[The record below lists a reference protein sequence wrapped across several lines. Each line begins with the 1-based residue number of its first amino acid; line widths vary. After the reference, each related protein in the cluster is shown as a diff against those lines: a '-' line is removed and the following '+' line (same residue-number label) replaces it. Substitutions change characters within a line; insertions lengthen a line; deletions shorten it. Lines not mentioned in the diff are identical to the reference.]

1 MHSKEDI
8 LLRIKLKHFI
18 SIFLIS
24 FIIISCGHRKK
35 PTGGAKDTV
44 NPEILSIFPEEFS
57 DIEGRDIEV
66 TFSKPIDRT
75 SILTGIYVYPPIDR
89 KKFRWDKS
97 VLTINILEE
106 LEENINYF
114 FSFSQRIKGEHSNEL
129 DRNYTFV
136 FANRKLNDNKISGNL
151 LFELEEDSDQP
162 IQCTIQAPDSTFI
175 YNKLIKGKTY
185 SFENLNNTDHVL
197 EAYIDKNKNNKYDY
211 GNEPYFHKFITAS
224 QFNSIDMKMIY
235 SDTLKPEIESVKVYS
250 NKQIEL
256 TLSEIVKD
264 YSEIRI
270 VTADSL
276 EIPVSVYAHSL
287 RKDMITIISA
297 ELDTFKYY
305 LKIYSLEDNKQNVSN
320 ELSILFD
327 GLAVRDSIPP
337 EVLFV
342 YPRNGATIDNL
353 KPVISI
359 TFSEIIPIN
368 NFEAQLVNSETL
380 EQIPLEILSGHSDI
394 YKFQP
399 EIKLVNYSSYTLEV
413 YVIDSSDNPL
423 EELFK
428 INFIPII
435 R

>member
-1 MHSKEDI
+1 MGFKNLLSLMLITFI
-8 LLRIKLKHFI
+8 L
-18 SIFLIS
+18 
-24 FIIISCGHRKK
+24 ISCGHRKK
-35 PTGGAKDTV
+35 PTGGPKDTV
-44 NPEILSIFPEEFS
+44 NPEILSILPDEFS
-57 DIEGRDIEV
+57 DINTEDIEI
-66 TFSKPIDRT
+66 TFSKPIDRA
-75 SILTGIYVYPPIDR
+75 SILTGIYIYPPIDQ
-89 KKFRWDKS
+89 KKFKWDKS
-97 VLTINILEE
+97 VLTIKILEE
-106 LEENINYF
+106 LEDSTNYF
-114 FSFSQRIKGEHSNEL
+114 FTFSQRIKGEHGNEL

-136 FANRKLNDNKISGNL
+136 FASGKLNENKISGNL
-151 LFELEEDSDQP
+151 IFELEEDSNQP

-175 YNKLIKGKTY
+175 FNHIINGKTY
-185 SFENLNNTDHVL
+185 SFENLNNTDHIL

-211 GNEPYFHKFITAS
+211 GNEPYFHKYIIAG
-224 QFNSIDMKMIY
+224 QFNSVDMEMIY
-235 SDTLKPEIESVKVYS
+235 SDTLKPEIQSVKVHS
-250 NKQIEL
+250 NKQIKL
-256 TLSEIVKD
+256 ILSEIIKY
-264 YSEIRI
+264 YSEIKI

-276 EIPVSVYAHSL
+276 EIPVDIVAHSL
-287 RKDMITIISA
+287 REDMISIVSA
-297 ELDTFKYY
+297 ELDTCQYY

-368 NFEAQLVNSETL
+368 NFEAQLINSETL

-394 YKFQP
+394 YRLQP
-399 EIKLVNYSSYTLEV
+399 EIKLANYSSYTLKINV
-413 YVIDSSDNPL
+413 TDSSDNPF

-428 INFIPII
+428 TSFIPIV

>member
-1 MHSKEDI
+1 M
-8 LLRIKLKHFI
+8 KHFI
-18 SIFLIS
+18 SILLVS

-35 PTGGAKDTV
+35 PTGGSKDTV

-57 DIEGRDIEV
+57 DIKGKDIEV
-66 TFSKPIDRT
+66 TFSKPIERT
-75 SILTGIYVYPPIDR
+75 TILTGIYIYPSIDR

-114 FSFSQRIKGEHSNEL
+114 FSFSQRIKGEHGNEL
-129 DRNYTFV
+129 DKNYTFV
-136 FANRKLNDNKISGNL
+136 FANGKLNDNKISGNL
-151 LFELEEDSDQP
+151 LFELEEDSNQP
-162 IQCTIQAPDSTFI
+162 IQCTVQAPDSTYIFNQI
-175 YNKLIKGKTY
+175 IKGKTY
-185 SFENLNNTDHVL
+185 SFENLNNTDHIL
-197 EAYIDKNKNNKYDY
+197 EAYIDKNKNKKYDY
-211 GNEPYFHKFITAS
+211 GNEPYIHEYITAA
-224 QFNSIDMKMIY
+224 QFNSVDMEMTY
-235 SDTLKPEIESVKVYS
+235 SDTLKPEIQSVKVHS

-276 EIPVSVYAHSL
+276 EISVSVEAHSL
-287 RKDMITIISA
+287 REDMISIISS
-297 ELDTFKYY
+297 ELDTLQYY
-305 LKIYSLEDNKQNVSN
+305 LRIYSLEDNKQNISN

-337 EVLFV
+337 EVLSV

-359 TFSEIIPIN
+359 IFSEIIPIN
-368 NFEAQLVNSETL
+368 NFEAQLINSETL
-380 EQIPLEILSGHSDI
+380 EQISLEILSGNSDI
-394 YKFQP
+394 YKLQS
-399 EIKLVNYSSYTLEV
+399 EIKLTNYSSYTLKV
-413 YVIDSSDNPL
+413 NVTDSSSNQIK
-423 EELFK
+423 ELF
-428 INFIPII
+428 ITNFIPII